1 MQCENCKTTISKE
14 KAYERDIHGTN
25 HTFCCAEC
33 ADKFELR
40 TTGHLHH

>member
-1 MQCENCKTTISKE
+1 MQCENCKAALSEAK
-14 KAYERDIHGTN
+14 YDRDIHGTM
-25 HTFCCAEC
+25 HTFCSVDC